1 MKRKRFRKRKCSKK
15 NQVRRKSKNLESI
28 YSGNNHC
35 RNEQSSFPSQEW
47 FPVRVPV
54 FVSCSLSTK
63 KTPARFHPGV
73 LLVRTNLLIFA
84 NKNKTIMSKSRKTKS
99 RKQTPKGKELRT
111 LEDILN
117 CNDAEQL
124 ARACMEAR
132 NRIPK
137 ETRDII
143 ERMLKSEGFI
153 F

>member
-1 MKRKRFRKRKCSKK
+1 
-15 NQVRRKSKNLESI
+15 
-28 YSGNNHC
+28 
-35 RNEQSSFPSQEW
+35 
-47 FPVRVPV
+47 
-54 FVSCSLSTK
+54 
-63 KTPARFHPGV
+63 
-73 LLVRTNLLIFA
+73 
-84 NKNKTIMSKSRKTKS
+84 MSKSRKTKS

-143 ERMLKSEGFI
+143 EGMLKSEGFM

>member
-1 MKRKRFRKRKCSKK
+1 
-15 NQVRRKSKNLESI
+15 
-28 YSGNNHC
+28 
-35 RNEQSSFPSQEW
+35 
-47 FPVRVPV
+47 
-54 FVSCSLSTK
+54 
-63 KTPARFHPGV
+63 
-73 LLVRTNLLIFA
+73 
-84 NKNKTIMSKSRKTKS
+84 MSKSRKTKQ
-99 RKQTPKGKELRT
+99 RKQAPKGKELRT

-124 ARACMEAR
+124 TRACMEAR

>member
-1 MKRKRFRKRKCSKK
+1 
-15 NQVRRKSKNLESI
+15 
-28 YSGNNHC
+28 
-35 RNEQSSFPSQEW
+35 
-47 FPVRVPV
+47 
-54 FVSCSLSTK
+54 
-63 KTPARFHPGV
+63 
-73 LLVRTNLLIFA
+73 
-84 NKNKTIMSKSRKTKS
+84 MSKSRKMKS
-99 RKQTPKGKELRT
+99 RKQAPNGKELRT